1 MEIKS
6 SFKTYNLDFIDSLD
20 ELKTL
25 SDQKETYFVLDRNI
39 YSLYKEKLPVFPQER
54 LFLMD
59 AIETKKN
66 IDLVIEICEK
76 MTSMPSKRNT
86 HLISIGGGIVQD
98 VTGFVANSLY
108 RGIKWTFYPSTLL
121 AACDSCIG
129 GKSSLNLKS
138 FKNLLGS
145 FFPPDAIRIYPQFFS
160 TLTDRDYC
168 SGLGE
173 VVKFNVI
180 AGEDTLS
187 RIEKDIDKLLAR
199 DYETLMQYVKTSLEF
214 KKGFI
219 EIDEFDRGERILLN
233 FAHTFGHAF
242 ETTSNYA
249 IPHGSAV
256 ALGMLTANYISYKRG
271 FIEEEYMNRIEKCV
285 RKITTHIEINE
296 AWFVLDNI
304 ISAIRKD
311 KKQTSSSINAVL
323 IAQDKSL
330 SVYKDI
336 KEEEIKEALDRVIR
350 C

>member
-1 MEIKS
+1 MQIKS
-6 SFKTYNLDFIDSLD
+6 SFKTYSVDFIDSLD
-20 ELKTL
+20 EFKAFAE
-25 SDQKETYFVLDRNI
+25 QKETYFVLDRNI
-39 YSLYKEKLPVFPQER
+39 YELYKDSLPAFPEER

-59 AIETKKN
+59 AVETKKN
-66 IDLVIEICEK
+66 IDLVIEICER

-86 HLISIGGGIVQD
+86 HLISVGGGIVQD
-98 VTGFVANSLY
+98 ITGFVANALY

-121 AACDSCIG
+121 ASCDSCIG

-145 FFPPDAIRIYPQFFS
+145 FFPPDSIRIYPKFFS

-180 AGEDTLS
+180 AGEGTLA
-187 RIEKDIDKLLAR
+187 RIENDIDKLVAR
-199 DYETLMQYVKTSLEF
+199 DYDTLMQYVKTSLEF

-219 EIDEFDRGERILLN
+219 EVDEFDRGERILLN

-242 ETTSNYA
+242 ETTSSYA

-256 ALGMLTANYISYKRG
+256 ALGMLTANYISLKRG
-271 FIEEEYMNRIEKCV
+271 FIEKDYMDRIEKCV
-285 RKITTHIEINE
+285 RKIVTNIEINKD
-296 AWFVLDNI
+296 WFALENV

-323 IAQDKSL
+323 ISDDKGL
-330 SVYKDI
+330 RVYKDV
-336 KEEEIKEALDRVIR
+336 EETEIKESLDYLLR
-350 C
+350 

>member
-20 ELKTL
+20 ELKTF

-39 YSLYKEKLPVFPQER
+39 YNLYKEKLPVFPQER

-59 AIETKKN
+59 AVETKKN

-76 MTSMPSKRNT
+76 MTSMSSKRNT

-180 AGEDTLS
+180 AGEDKLS

-219 EIDEFDRGERILLN
+219 EIDEFDRGQRILLN

-256 ALGMLTANYISYKRG
+256 ALGMLVANYISYKRG
-271 FIEEEYMNRIEKCV
+271 FIEEDYMKRIEKSV
-285 RKITTHIEINE
+285 RKITTHIEINKE
-296 AWFVLDNI
+296 WFRLNTI

-323 IAQDKSL
+323 ISSDKTL
-330 SVYKDI
+330 SIYKDI
-336 KEEEIKEALDRVIR
+336 NEDEIKEALENVIL
-350 C
+350 